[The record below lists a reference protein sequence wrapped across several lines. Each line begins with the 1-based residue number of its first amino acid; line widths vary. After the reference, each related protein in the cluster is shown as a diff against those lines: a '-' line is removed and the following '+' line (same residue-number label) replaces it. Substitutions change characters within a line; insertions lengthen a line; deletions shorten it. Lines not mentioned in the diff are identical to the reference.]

1 MKKQV
6 VSFLALFGLVFVLSI
21 YYVLLPTNLFID
33 NNVENVLD
41 VNMNIEESS
50 NLFFVSLDNKL
61 QEKHNEKIYEY
72 ESIVASQE
80 YSNEEK
86 EVALNKLNSRVKLM
100 ENEEVLV
107 GLITDLG
114 YYNAYVE
121 YLDDMIKVVVQS
133 DELSSIQAA
142 EIITL
147 VMDNSINGL
156 LPEVEYVS

>member
-133 DELSSIQAA
+133 EELSPVQAA
-142 EIITL
+142 EIITI
-147 VMDNSINGL
+147 VMENSINGL
-156 LPEVEYVS
+156 LPEIEYVS

>member
-6 VSFLALFGLVFVLSI
+6 MSFLALFGLVFVLSI

-33 NNVENVLD
+33 NNIENVLD

-50 NLFFVSLDNKL
+50 NLFFVSLDNEL

-72 ESIVASQE
+72 ESIVASAN
-80 YSNEEK
+80 YTNEEK
-86 EVALNKLNSRVKLM
+86 EVALNKLNNRVKMM
-100 ENEEVLV
+100 ENEEMLV
-107 GLITDLG
+107 GLIKDLG

-133 DELSSIQAA
+133 DGLSTVQAA

-147 VMDNSINGL
+147 VMDNSVNGL
-156 LPEVEYVS
+156 LPEVEYVC